1 MKSAKKLND
10 PASAQRRTRSD
21 IWNAIYVVIFF
32 AVCAAPLLL
41 WGFLKNDEPIGN
53 NELSE
58 LPSLKNA
65 DGNLNAEYFSQFD
78 DYFTD
83 HLPLRAQLVTADNFI
98 KSQLLGGNTA
108 NVISGKN
115 GYIFSAETV
124 DDYVGVTYSQRK
136 INNIARTAKLMQ
148 EKAESSGNNFV
159 FTVIPNKS
167 SVYPEYMPPRYIKSD
182 VNNLSLLESELAALG
197 VNYADVRSALLI
209 ADGELYFKRDTH
221 WNGLGALYGFNAIM
235 NSLGKDASS
244 YNGIDYKYIKDWRG
258 DIDKLLYP
266 SGGVYDWQYYFD
278 IDVSAL
284 TFMSPYLGADNEAV
298 LRELMS
304 DSEEHDTM
312 IKTVNPRGQGQL
324 LMLRDSFSR
333 AMLPFLLT
341 SYRSTTITRSQP
353 FAMTSLADGSGTDV
367 IYEIVE
373 RNLGKIVESAP
384 IMEAVRCDA
393 PMAGEAV
400 VGDNTIRVDK
410 TQSFTRIYG
419 ILDKKYFD
427 DSSRIFVTCSDGA
440 TSYTYEAF
448 PICETELLS
457 LDEPSDYGFSLILAD
472 DITGG
477 SYDISITVVS
487 ENASFSTGVLTNAVI
502 ND

>member
-1 MKSAKKLND
+1 MKPENKLRD
-10 PASAQRRTRSD
+10 TASVETKTKAD
-21 IWNAIYVVIFF
+21 IWNTVYVVIFF
-32 AVCAAPLLL
+32 AVCLVPLCLC
-41 WGFLKNDEPIGN
+41 GFMKNDKAIGN

-58 LPSLKNA
+58 FPALTNA
-65 DGNLNAEYFSQFD
+65 DGTLNTEYFLQFD

-83 HLPLRAQLVTADNFI
+83 HLPLRPQLVTADNYI
-98 KSQLLGGNTA
+98 KSQLFGGNTA

-124 DDYVGVTYSQRK
+124 NDYVGVTYSQRK
-136 INNIARTAKLMQ
+136 INNIARTVKLMQ
-148 EKAESSGNNFV
+148 EKAEVSGNNFV

-182 VNNLSLLESELAALG
+182 VNNLSLLEIELEALG
-197 VNYADVRSALLI
+197 VNYANVRSVLQSV
-209 ADGELYFKRDTH
+209 DGELYFKRDTH
-221 WNGLGALYGFNAIM
+221 WNGMGALYGFNVIM
-235 NSLGKDASS
+235 NSLGKDANA
-244 YNGIDYKYIKDWRG
+244 YNGIDYTYIKDWRG

-266 SGGVYDWQYYFD
+266 SGGTYDYQYYFD

-298 LRELMS
+298 LRDLMS

-341 SYRSTTITRSQP
+341 SYRSTTISRSQP

-393 PMAGEAV
+393 PVVGGTV

-410 TQSFTRIYG
+410 TQSLTRIYG
-419 ILDKKYFD
+419 ILDEKYFD
-427 DSSRIFVTCSDGA
+427 DSSRIFVTFSDSGE
-440 TSYTYEAF
+440 SYTYEAF

-457 LDEPSDYGFSLILAD
+457 LDKPSDYGFSLILAD
-472 DITGG
+472 DLPSG
-477 SYDISITVVS
+477 SYDISATIVS
-487 ENASFSTGVLTNAVI
+487 EKASISTGVLTQAAI
-502 ND
+502 NS